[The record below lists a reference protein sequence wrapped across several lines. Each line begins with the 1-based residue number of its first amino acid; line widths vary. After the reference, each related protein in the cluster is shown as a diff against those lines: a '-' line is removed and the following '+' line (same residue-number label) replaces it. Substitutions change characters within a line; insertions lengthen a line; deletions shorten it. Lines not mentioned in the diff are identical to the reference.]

1 MEKTLIP
8 KTTIEFDKS
17 KITKV
22 YKDQKEPLSGK
33 FTDEIFPPNDN
44 SFLGTNSSN
53 EYLDPTKEE
62 TIKKYL
68 KPEEVEW
75 KRATEIFPKPTIFEG
90 SFSFDDIYRG
100 RITNTYFLSSLSSM
114 CNLPGLI
121 NQIFLTKEYN
131 ENTSLIKLI
140 RFIDGEF
147 QIVLLD
153 DYFPVIK
160 GTNIPFFLRT
170 STFGLWA
177 ILLEKAFAKVCGGY
191 GNIILGWPKEI
202 FRTFTGFSTEDLI
215 HDENTINHLW
225 EVINSVCKNN
235 SLVISFSREDE
246 NLEKKGLIQNHGY
259 IILHAQEINKKRLCV
274 IKTFFPGDNPYNGEC
289 SLASDFWTDDVKK
302 QVSNP
307 EYLESDDDSLSWITI
322 EDLKEN
328 FMKTDICHIITD
340 GKVKSYDINDDVD
353 TPKIYNIYIQKGGM
367 VSINIYGETA
377 TFHPENINRCQP
389 TSLIIAEYDPN
400 DYTIKHVF
408 ADYNSNGDA
417 MKTRNL
423 RPGYYIV
430 WAYRPNN
437 ISDEPKSSN
446 PSYKVRF
453 ISNVPINIKEMGN
466 DKDFLVLSEII
477 CGGVKHEAKDQI
489 KDDEVYYETG
499 NSFRGSGIAYRI
511 SINPKGTLYQ
521 IVECDTKDI
530 QNVILL
536 PPYND
541 KETFTCSLGP
551 KSISSILAIKRNY
564 YGDTCLKLNPKG
576 KQYECREG
584 EKPVEENRIKPELF
598 MSNDTEKTETVFDY
612 ETPSKETLL
621 NNIEYPSID
630 HMKSWY
636 DKLKEKYPIIME
648 EINKMKPGDDDQD
661 DLEFME
667 IETDEGIYVGEGNFG
682 RKEGRGGYIF
692 KTGENKDYIWVG
704 YWEDDERGKFGKLY
718 NDKGKLIYEGD
729 YNKDLREGEGTYYY
743 NTGEKYVGEW
753 VNGLREGNGV
763 LYWKD
768 GSKWEGVFHNNLM
781 DGEGMFSDGVD
792 TFPVVYKEGN
802 IVNE

>member
-1 MEKTLIP
+1 MEKSPIP
-8 KTTIEFDKS
+8 KSNTLFDIS

-68 KPEEVEW
+68 KPEEIEW
-75 KRATEIFPKPTIFEG
+75 KRATDIYPKPTIFEETL
-90 SFSFDDIYRG
+90 SFDEIYRG
-100 RITNTYFLSSLSSM
+100 KITNTYFLSALASL

-131 ENTSLIKLI
+131 EHTSLIKLI
-140 RFIDGEF
+140 LFIDGEF

-170 STFGLWA
+170 QKFGLWA
-177 ILLEKAFAKVCGGY
+177 ILLEKAYAKVCGGY
-191 GNIILGWPKEI
+191 GNIILGWPKEL

-215 HDENTINHLW
+215 HSENSINRLW

-235 SLVISFSREDE
+235 SLVIAFSKDDS
-246 NLEKKGLIQNHGY
+246 NVEKKGLNKNHGY
-259 IILHAQEINKKRLCV
+259 VILHSQEINKKKLCT
-274 IKTFFPGDNPYNGEC
+274 IKTFFPGDSSYNGEC
-289 SLASDFWTDDVKK
+289 SLTSDFWTDDVKK
-302 QVSNP
+302 QVSNKD
-307 EYLESDDDSLSWITI
+307 LLDTDDEGLSWIKI
-322 EDLKEN
+322 EDLKEL
-328 FMKTDICHIITD
+328 FMKTDICHIITN
-340 GKVKSYDINDDVD
+340 GKVKSYDIKDEID
-353 TPKIYNIYIQKGGM
+353 TPKVYNLYVEKEGM
-367 VSINIYGETA
+367 VSINIFGDT
-377 TFHPENINRCQP
+377 TIFHPENINRSQP
-389 TSLIIAEYDPN
+389 TSLIIAEYDPK
-400 DYTIKHVF
+400 DYIIKHVF

-417 MKTRNL
+417 MKTRDL
-423 RPGYYIV
+423 RIGYYIV

-446 PSYKVRF
+446 PSYKIRF
-453 ISNVPINIKEMGN
+453 VSNVPIHIKEMGD
-466 DKDFLVLSEII
+466 DKDFLILSEII
-477 CGGVKHEAKDQI
+477 CGGVKHEAKDKI

-499 NSFRGSGIAYRI
+499 NSFRGSGIAYRV
-511 SINPKGTLYQ
+511 SLNPKGTLYQ

-551 KSISSILAIKRNY
+551 KSISSILAIKKNY

-576 KQYECREG
+576 KEYECREG

-598 MSNDTEKTETVFDY
+598 MSNDTEKIETKFDY

-621 NNIEYPSID
+621 NNIEYPEID
-630 HMKSWY
+630 HMKYWY

-648 EINKMKPGDDDQD
+648 EINKMKPGEDQE
-661 DLEFME
+661 DLAFME
-667 IETDEGIYVGEGNFG
+667 IETDEGIYIGEGNFG
-682 RKEGRGGYIF
+682 KKEGRGGYIF

-704 YWEDDERGKFGKLY
+704 YWEEDERGKFGKLF

-729 YNKDLREGEGTYYY
+729 YNKNLREGEGTYYY

-753 VNGLREGNGV
+753 VNGLREGKGV

-768 GSKWEGVFHNNLM
+768 GSKWDGVFHNNLM